1 MRILISGGAGF
12 IGSHLCDRFIAD
24 GCEVIAVDNL
34 ITGREANIKHL
45 FGRPGFEFV
54 RADITEPLSLKGRF
68 DGILDFASPASPI
81 DFERIPIEILKVG
94 SFGVYHLL
102 EQARKDGAVFLQAS
116 TSEVYGDPEEHPQK
130 ETYWGHVNPIG
141 TRAPYDESKRFA
153 EAMASAYHRKYGVK
167 TRIARIFNTY
177 GPRMREDDGRV
188 VPNLVFQA
196 LRGQPLTVYG
206 DGSQT
211 RSFCY
216 VSDMVEGIVR
226 LFRSDETGP
235 VNIGNPGEF
244 TVNEFAR
251 IVIELTRSASSVKY
265 QPLPS
270 DDPKKRRP
278 DITRA
283 RTLLGWEPKVPLR
296 DGLAQTI
303 DWFRSQV

>member
-1 MRILISGGAGF
+1 MRVLVSGGAGF
-12 IGSHLCDRFIAD
+12 IGSHLCDRLIAD
-24 GCEVIAVDNL
+24 GEQVTTIDNL
-34 ITGREANIKHL
+34 STGREANIRHL
-45 FGRPGFEFV
+45 LGNKQFEFV
-54 RADITEPLSLKGRF
+54 HADITEPLALNGRF

-102 EQARKDGAVFLQAS
+102 ELARRDNAIFLQAS
-116 TSEVYGDPEEHPQK
+116 TSEVYGDPEEHPQR

-153 EAMASAYHRKYGVK
+153 EAMVSAYHRKYGVK

-177 GPRMREDDGRV
+177 GPRMRENDGRV

-196 LRGQPLTVYG
+196 LSQQPLTVYG

-216 VSDMVEGIVR
+216 VSDLVEGIVR
-226 LFRSDETGP
+226 LFKSNVTDP
-235 VNIGNPGEF
+235 VNIGNPDEF
-244 TVNEFAR
+244 TVNEFAH
-251 IVIELTRSASSVKY
+251 IVIELTRSSSSILYV
-265 QPLPS
+265 PLPS

-283 RTLLGWEPKVPLR
+283 RTLLGWEPKVELR
-296 DGLAQTI
+296 AGLAQTI
-303 DWFRSQV
+303 DWFRGQA